1 MQVTKKRYITT
12 IAVALIALV
21 AALVGYI
28 GGVNK
33 GKAIFKQELSQ
44 QTEKIHSLEETLG
57 LSNGMMQNMV
67 LGNKLLQT
75 CLMLERN
82 YIEPISLDSLS
93 ERVIPLLI
101 QELDPHSTYIPK
113 QEVEAYNEPL
123 EAEFDGIGVV
133 FNASTDTVTVLNV
146 VRKGPSEKAGI
157 KAGDRILEVNDT
169 VISGVKMPQE
179 RIMKNLRG
187 KRGTV
192 ARLKVKRQQVEEP
205 MFFDVIRDAIP
216 LESVGSA
223 FMIDSKAQIGFIHL
237 SQFSMSSYRE
247 VKRAIDELR
256 GQGAKKLI
264 IDLRSNSGGF
274 LDQAILIANE
284 FLPKDKLIVYTTGRD
299 EEEQL
304 RQYSDGRGSATD
316 MQVVILL
323 DEQSASASEIVA
335 GALQDNDQG
344 TIIGRRSFGKGL
356 VQEQVMY
363 NDGSALRLTVAKY
376 HTPTGRCI
384 QRPFERGN
392 NLEYHL
398 DILHR
403 YENNEFFTLDSLH
416 FADSLRYTTPKGR
429 VVYGGGGI
437 VPDKFVP
444 LDTTYVSDYFT
455 EVSVRNILYQYTL
468 DYTDRHRQELD
479 QITTLSEMEQFFKAD
494 KQLISNFYTY
504 AARKG
509 VAPKTSDIAKS
520 KAVIEAQIKAYI
532 ARNTQL
538 EDDAFYYFIAPI
550 DDTLQAALRELR

>member
-479 QITTLSEMEQFFKAD
+479 QITTLAEMEQFFKED

>member
-256 GQGAKKLI
+256 GLGAKKLI

-479 QITTLSEMEQFFKAD
+479 QITTLAEMEQFFKAD

>member
-550 DDTLQAALRELR
+550 DDTLQAALKELR

>member
-479 QITTLSEMEQFFKAD
+479 QITTISEMEQFFKAD

-550 DDTLQAALRELR
+550 DDTLQAALKELR

>member
-256 GQGAKKLI
+256 SQGAKKLI

-550 DDTLQAALRELR
+550 DDTLQAALKELR

>member
-1 MQVTKKRYITT
+1 MQVTKKTYITT
-12 IAVALIALV
+12 IVVAVVALV
-21 AALVGYI
+21 AALAGYI

-113 QEVEAYNEPL
+113 QELETYNEPL

-444 LDTTYVSDYFT
+444 LDTTYVSNYFT
-455 EVSVRNILYQYTL
+455 EVSARNILYQYTL

-479 QITTLSEMEQFFKAD
+479 KITTLAEMEQFFKAD
-494 KQLISNFYTY
+494 KQLLSNFYTY
-504 AARKG
+504 ASRKG
-509 VAPKTSDIAKS
+509 VAPVSSEIAKS
-520 KAVIEAQIKAYI
+520 KEVIEAQIKAYI

-550 DDTLQAALRELR
+550 DDALQVALKELR

>member
-509 VAPKTSDIAKS
+509 VAPKASDIAKS

>member
-479 QITTLSEMEQFFKAD
+479 QITTLAEMEQFFKAD